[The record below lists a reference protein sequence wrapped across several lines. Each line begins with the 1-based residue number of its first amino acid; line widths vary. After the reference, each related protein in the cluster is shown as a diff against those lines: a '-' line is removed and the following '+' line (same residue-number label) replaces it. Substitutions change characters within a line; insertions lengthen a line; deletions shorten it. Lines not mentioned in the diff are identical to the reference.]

1 MTTIDHLA
9 GILALSGGFWMILGL
24 CIGLS
29 IQRFIVDRY
38 EQETNLSQTV
48 FFSQY
53 MPFAKYLPDFF
64 SSPLYIGHLLS
75 FVWCWRL
82 VKYIKENRNK
92 VKYYADISSPE
103 DVIRHFSKK
112 EIRKVKWFAIS
123 CLIIAAHMA
132 TYYIFGFIW
141 PEVFD

>member
-123 CLIIAAHMA
+123 CLIISAHMA
-132 TYYIFGFIW
+132 AYYIFGFIW